1 VAVIV
6 TPRVAAMAT
15 IAEAVVL
22 FLDPLYPEEAPRS
35 AIPHHAPRA
44 REV

>member
-1 VAVIV
+1 
-6 TPRVAAMAT
+6 M

-22 FLDPLYPEEAPRS
+22 FLDVILEEAPGS